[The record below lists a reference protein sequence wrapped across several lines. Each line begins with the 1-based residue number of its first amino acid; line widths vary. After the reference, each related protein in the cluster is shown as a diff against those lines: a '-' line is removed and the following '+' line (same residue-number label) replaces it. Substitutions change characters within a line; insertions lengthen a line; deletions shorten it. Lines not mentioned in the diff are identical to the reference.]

1 MAAEGTSTTTLLDL
15 PDKYRVFLHLE
26 PPSIS
31 WRHGKPPTYGIVNQ
45 LFEEGRTKE
54 WPKGS
59 LEETVQNAVK
69 SWEMELSHKIK
80 LQDFNTIN
88 PRKFKLFVNGREG
101 LSGEET
107 LRIGSYNAFLKSP
120 LPEEFQYYKAEEETF
135 ESSHEAFRSCFPR
148 GFAWEVIEVYSPPPL
163 IAFKF
168 RHWGF
173 FEGPF
178 KSHSP
183 TGELVEFYGLATLKV
198 DEALKVEEAEVYYDP
213 AELFGGLL
221 KGKITASESQSKENV
236 KEDLAASVGCPFF
249 KPKE

>member
-1 MAAEGTSTTTLLDL
+1 
-15 PDKYRVFLHLE
+15 
-26 PPSIS
+26 
-31 WRHGKPPTYGIVNQ
+31 
-45 LFEEGRTKE
+45 
-54 WPKGS
+54 
-59 LEETVQNAVK
+59 
-69 SWEMELSHKIK
+69 MELSHKIK